1 MCEERNKR
9 RNAAFASFANVAR
22 SRQRDGMAQ
31 PRRARYAP
39 SLQVQRHPR
48 CRTQRSLGGG
58 VDCSG
63 ALCGPAPPSRFSG
76 LVVSVNGRKP
86 SCSITASSLSPVGSA
101 GSAAASRSSDGDSE
115 LSDTSTS
122 VTALAFVALP
132 LPAAQTARPADAK
145 SITATKRTRRME
157 RFRDMQ
163 SNSADG
169 VGLSV

>member
-1 MCEERNKR
+1 
-9 RNAAFASFANVAR
+9 
-22 SRQRDGMAQ
+22 
-31 PRRARYAP
+31 
-39 SLQVQRHPR
+39 
-48 CRTQRSLGGG
+48 
-58 VDCSG
+58 
-63 ALCGPAPPSRFSG
+63 
-76 LVVSVNGRKP
+76 
-86 SCSITASSLSPVGSA
+86 
-101 GSAAASRSSDGDSE
+101 
-115 LSDTSTS
+115 